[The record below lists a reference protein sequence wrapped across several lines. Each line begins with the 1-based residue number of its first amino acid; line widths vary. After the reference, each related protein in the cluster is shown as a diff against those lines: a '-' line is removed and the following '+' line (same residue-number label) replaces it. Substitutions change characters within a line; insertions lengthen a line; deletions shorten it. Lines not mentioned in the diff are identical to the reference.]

1 MFRIFHYKPITVF
14 KVLLFQL
21 RYHKVLTY
29 CVKPIII
36 KDREREREGEKR
48 ERGGKRER
56 ERKRIVTSDCLFY
69 SITCFYYKSKHFPRQ
84 YFFFYYVSLT
94 ILHYFSNNAVSK
106 IKFRK

>member
-1 MFRIFHYKPITVF
+1 MFRIFHYKPVTVF

-36 KDREREREGEKR
+36 KVCKR
-48 ERGGKRER
+48 ERVREERAR
-56 ERKRIVTSDCLFY
+56 ELLLVTVYFIQSHVF
-69 SITCFYYKSKHFPRQ
+69 ITNQNIFQ
-84 YFFFYYVSLT
+84 GNTFFYYVSLT
-94 ILHYFSNNAVSK
+94 ISHYFSNNAVSK

>member
-36 KDREREREGEKR
+36 KVCKRERVREERERELLL
-48 ERGGKRER
+48 
-56 ERKRIVTSDCLFY
+56 VTVYFIQSHVF
-69 SITCFYYKSKHFPRQ
+69 ITNQNIFQ
-84 YFFFYYVSLT
+84 GNTFFYYVSLT
-94 ILHYFSNNAVSK
+94 ILHYFSNNAVAK

>member
-1 MFRIFHYKPITVF
+1 MIRIFHYKPVTVF

-36 KDREREREGEKR
+36 KVCKRERVREERERELLL
-48 ERGGKRER
+48 
-56 ERKRIVTSDCLFY
+56 VTVYFIQSHVF
-69 SITCFYYKSKHFPRQ
+69 ITNQNIFQ
-84 YFFFYYVSLT
+84 GNTFFYYVSLT
-94 ILHYFSNNAVSK
+94 ILHYFSNNAVAK

>member
-1 MFRIFHYKPITVF
+1 MFRIFHYKPVTVF

-36 KDREREREGEKR
+36 KVCKR
-48 ERGGKRER
+48 ERVREERAR
-56 ERKRIVTSDCLFY
+56 ELLLVTVYFIQSHVF
-69 SITCFYYKSKHFPRQ
+69 ITNQNIFQ
-84 YFFFYYVSLT
+84 GNTFFYYVSLT
-94 ILHYFSNNAVSK
+94 ILHYFSNNAVAK

>member
-21 RYHKVLTY
+21 RYHKVLITVLNQSSSK
-29 CVKPIII
+29 CA
-36 KDREREREGEKR
+36 RERREREGER
-48 ERGGKRER
+48 EMLL
-56 ERKRIVTSDCLFY
+56 VTVYFIQSHVF
-69 SITCFYYKSKHFPRQ
+69 ITIQNIFQ
-84 YFFFYYVSLT
+84 GNTFFYYVSLT

>member
-36 KDREREREGEKR
+36 KVCKREERERGREREMLLV
-48 ERGGKRER
+48 
-56 ERKRIVTSDCLFY
+56 IVYFIQSHVF
-69 SITCFYYKSKHFPRQ
+69 ITNQNIFQ
-84 YFFFYYVSLT
+84 GNTFFYYVSLT

>member
-36 KDREREREGEKR
+36 KVCKRERERE
-48 ERGGKRER
+48 
-56 ERKRIVTSDCLFY
+56 RIVTSDCLFY

-84 YFFFYYVSLT
+84 YFL
-94 ILHYFSNNAVSK
+94 LLC
-106 IKFRK
+106 

>member
-36 KDREREREGEKR
+36 KVCKRERDRERERELLL
-48 ERGGKRER
+48 
-56 ERKRIVTSDCLFY
+56 VTVYFIQSHVF
-69 SITCFYYKSKHFPRQ
+69 ITNQNIFQ
-84 YFFFYYVSLT
+84 GNTFFYYVSLT

>member
-1 MFRIFHYKPITVF
+1 MFRIFHYKPVTVF

-36 KDREREREGEKR
+36 KVCKREREGRERERELLL
-48 ERGGKRER
+48 
-56 ERKRIVTSDCLFY
+56 VTVYFIQSHVF
-69 SITCFYYKSKHFPRQ
+69 ITNQNIFQ
-84 YFFFYYVSLT
+84 GNTFFYYVSLT

>member
-36 KDREREREGEKR
+36 KVCKREEREREGER
-48 ERGGKRER
+48 EK
-56 ERKRIVTSDCLFY
+56 CY
-69 SITCFYYKSKHFPRQ
+69 
-84 YFFFYYVSLT
+84 
-94 ILHYFSNNAVSK
+94 
-106 IKFRK
+106 

>member
-1 MFRIFHYKPITVF
+1 MIRIFHYKPVTVF

-36 KDREREREGEKR
+36 KVCKRERVREERERELLL
-48 ERGGKRER
+48 
-56 ERKRIVTSDCLFY
+56 VTVYFIQSHVF
-69 SITCFYYKSKHFPRQ
+69 ITNQNIFQ
-84 YFFFYYVSLT
+84 GNTFFYYVNLT

>member
-1 MFRIFHYKPITVF
+1 MFRIFHYKPVTVF

-36 KDREREREGEKR
+36 KVCKR
-48 ERGGKRER
+48 ERVREERAR
-56 ERKRIVTSDCLFY
+56 ELLLVTVYFIQSHVF
-69 SITCFYYKSKHFPRQ
+69 ITNQNIFQ
-84 YFFFYYVSLT
+84 GNTFFYYVSLT

>member
-1 MFRIFHYKPITVF
+1 MFRIFHYKPVTVF

-36 KDREREREGEKR
+36 KVCKRERVREERERELLL
-48 ERGGKRER
+48 
-56 ERKRIVTSDCLFY
+56 VTVYFIQSHVF
-69 SITCFYYKSKHFPRQ
+69 ITNQNIFQ
-84 YFFFYYVSLT
+84 GNTFFYYVSLT

>member
-36 KDREREREGEKR
+36 KVCKREERERERGQ
-48 ERGGKRER
+48 RER
-56 ERKRIVTSDCLFY
+56 ELLLVTVYFIQSHVF
-69 SITCFYYKSKHFPRQ
+69 ITNQNIFQ
-84 YFFFYYVSLT
+84 VNTFFYYVSLT

>member
-36 KDREREREGEKR
+36 KVCKREERERERE
-48 ERGGKRER
+48 
-56 ERKRIVTSDCLFY
+56 RIVTSDCLFY

-84 YFFFYYVSLT
+84 YFL
-94 ILHYFSNNAVSK
+94 LLC
-106 IKFRK
+106 

>member
-36 KDREREREGEKR
+36 KVCKR
-48 ERGGKRER
+48 ERVREER
-56 ERKRIVTSDCLFY
+56 ERIVTSDCLFY
-69 SITCFYYKSKHFPRQ
+69 STTCFYYKSKHFPRQ
-84 YFFFYYVSLT
+84 YFL
-94 ILHYFSNNAVSK
+94 LLC
-106 IKFRK
+106 

>member
-36 KDREREREGEKR
+36 KVCKRERVREERERELLL
-48 ERGGKRER
+48 
-56 ERKRIVTSDCLFY
+56 VTVYFIQSHVF
-69 SITCFYYKSKHFPRQ
+69 ITNQNIFQ
-84 YFFFYYVSLT
+84 GNTFFYYVSLT

>member
-1 MFRIFHYKPITVF
+1 MFRIFHYKPVTVF

-36 KDREREREGEKR
+36 KVCKRERVREERERELLL
-48 ERGGKRER
+48 
-56 ERKRIVTSDCLFY
+56 VTVYFIQSHVF
-69 SITCFYYKSKHFPRQ
+69 ITNQNIFQ
-84 YFFFYYVSLT
+84 GNTFFYYVSLT
-94 ILHYFSNNAVSK
+94 ILHYFSNNAVAK

>member
-1 MFRIFHYKPITVF
+1 MFRIFHYKPIAVF

-36 KDREREREGEKR
+36 KVCKRERERELLL
-48 ERGGKRER
+48 
-56 ERKRIVTSDCLFY
+56 VTVYFIQSHVF
-69 SITCFYYKSKHFPRQ
+69 ITIQNIFQ
-84 YFFFYYVSLT
+84 GNTFFYYVSLT

>member
-36 KDREREREGEKR
+36 KVCKREAREERERELLL
-48 ERGGKRER
+48 
-56 ERKRIVTSDCLFY
+56 VTVYFIQSHVF
-69 SITCFYYKSKHFPRQ
+69 ITNQNIFQ
-84 YFFFYYVSLT
+84 GNTFFYYVSLT